1 MKAFFLTKVMRC
13 FRVKIELFQHRVG
26 LGRLQHNVAQK
37 AWDSRTQET
46 WAQIQW
52 VNGYKKEAWLK
63 ISPQLVVT
71 IFTVTAVV
79 TIV

>member
-46 WAQIQW
+46 WAQIQ
-52 VNGYKKEAWLK
+52 
-63 ISPQLVVT
+63 
-71 IFTVTAVV
+71 
-79 TIV
+79 